1 MTDPPIS
8 PEARRYLEAALAACR
23 RAGEIHRE
31 HFRSATLRVDLKQDA
46 SPVTVADRGSEE
58 AIRETLHRATPEL
71 GLLGEEFG
79 QEGSE
84 RDRWII
90 DPIDAT
96 KNFVAGLPFFA
107 TLIGLELDGELVF
120 GAVHA
125 PALGPGSGLFA
136 GQASGESASLGET
149 WWAARGEGAWGGTG
163 TAIETCR
170 QRRLRV
176 SGTSEIEQAFV
187 AHGGLNLFQRNGLW
201 PAFSE
206 LVARAYRTRGFGD
219 WWGHILVAEGRCD
232 AMLEARVALH
242 DVAALKP
249 ILEEAGGVLLTRD
262 GEPLVTGWT
271 GGAFSATRGLA
282 GALRAVM
289 GF

>member
-1 MTDPPIS
+1 MKD
-8 PEARRYLEAALAACR
+8 AGRYLEAALAACR

-31 HFRSATLRVDLKQDA
+31 HFRSAALRVEVKSDA

-58 AIRETLHRATPEL
+58 AIREILHRATPEL

-79 QEGSE
+79 GEGSE

-107 TLIGLELDGELVF
+107 TLIGLELDGELVL
-120 GAVHA
+120 GVVHA
-125 PALGPGSGLFA
+125 PVLGPGSGLSA
-136 GQASGESASLGET
+136 GQATGDGAALGET

-163 TAIETCR
+163 TVLETCR

-176 SGTSEIEQAFV
+176 SETAEIEKAFIV
-187 AHGGLNLFQRNGLW
+187 HGGLNLFQRHGFW
-201 PAFSE
+201 PAFSGV
-206 LVARAYRTRGFGD
+206 VARANRTRGFGD
-219 WWGHILVAEGRCD
+219 WWGHVLVAEGRCD
-232 AMLEARVALH
+232 AMLEGRVSLH

-249 ILEEAGGVLLTRD
+249 ILEEAGGVLLTRGD
-262 GEPLVTGWT
+262 APLVTGWQDA
-271 GGAFSATRGLA
+271 AFSCNRNLA
-282 GALRAVM
+282 EALRRAM
-289 GF
+289 GW

>member
-1 MTDPPIS
+1 MSDFDW
-8 PEARRYLEAALAACR
+8 RRCLEAALAACR

-31 HFRSATLRVDLKQDA
+31 HFRSAALRVELKEDA

-71 GLLGEEFG
+71 GLLGEELG

-107 TLIGLELDGELVF
+107 TLIGLELGGELVL
-120 GAVHA
+120 GVVHA
-125 PALGPGSGLFA
+125 PALGPGSGL
-136 GQASGESASLGET
+136 GASSSATDSATLGET
-149 WWAARGEGAWGGTG
+149 WWAARGEGAWAGTG

-176 SGTSEIEQAFV
+176 SETSAVEQAFV
-187 AHGGLNLFQRNGLW
+187 VHGGLKQFQLHGLW
-201 PAFSE
+201 PALGE
-206 LVARAYRTRGFGD
+206 LVTRANRTRGFGD

-232 AMLEARVALH
+232 AMLEGRVALH

-249 ILEEAGGVLLTRD
+249 ILEEAGGVLLTRND
-262 GEPLVTGWT
+262 KPLVSGWT
-271 GGAFSATRGLA
+271 DAAFSSNRNLA
-282 GALRAVM
+282 AELRRMM